1 MKKTIIITGG
11 SQGLGLKTSQFI
23 AKDKAVSL
31 VVTSRKKDK
40 TDKAVALLKK
50 ENPDAHIK
58 GLTLDLGD
66 FESIKSFVENFKSLN
81 LPPLYALVNNAGIQY
96 VSETRYTKQG
106 YEQTFGV
113 NHLGHFL
120 LTDLLLSDISEN
132 GKIIN
137 VASGVHKPGMTSA
150 IPIPAYT
157 SAEKLAFPDK
167 KTHTK
172 GLPHQGKER
181 YSTSKLCNV
190 LFTYKLS
197 EKLQE
202 EKRNIQVFAF
212 DPGMM
217 PGTGLADDYPA
228 IMRFA
233 WKNILPVQTLFG
245 NRVNTPTQSGK
256 LLAEWTLE
264 EKSKKPTL
272 YFYVGGEEESSEESY
287 DKNLQND
294 LWDFSMTQIKDWVN
308 H

>member
-1 MKKTIIITGG
+1 MNKTIIITGG
-11 SQGLGLKTSQFI
+11 SQGLGLQTARFI
-23 AKDKAVSL
+23 VKDKKVAL
-31 VVTSRKKDK
+31 VITSRNQSK
-40 TDKAVALLKK
+40 TDPIVTQLQK
-50 ENPDAHIK
+50 ESTNKNIYSLA
-58 GLTLDLGD
+58 LDLGD
-66 FESIKSFVENFKSLN
+66 FESTKGFVENFKKLN
-81 LPPLYALVNNAGIQY
+81 LPPLYALLNNAGIQY
-96 VSETRYTKQG
+96 ISQTRYTQQG

-120 LTDLLLSDISEN
+120 LTHLLLPQMSAR

-167 KTHTK
+167 QAHPK
-172 GLPHQGKER
+172 GLAHQGKER

-197 EKLQE
+197 EKLLA
-202 EKRNIQVFAF
+202 EKSAIQVFAF

-217 PGTGLADDYPA
+217 PGTGLADDYPVM
-228 IMRFA
+228 MRFL
-233 WKNILPVQTLFG
+233 WKNVLPIQTLFG
-245 NRVNTPTQSGK
+245 NRVNTPKQSGK
-256 LLAEWTLE
+256 LLAEWILQNKNDKATA
-264 EKSKKPTL
+264 

-294 LWDFSMTQIKDWVN
+294 LWNFSMAQIQDWVT